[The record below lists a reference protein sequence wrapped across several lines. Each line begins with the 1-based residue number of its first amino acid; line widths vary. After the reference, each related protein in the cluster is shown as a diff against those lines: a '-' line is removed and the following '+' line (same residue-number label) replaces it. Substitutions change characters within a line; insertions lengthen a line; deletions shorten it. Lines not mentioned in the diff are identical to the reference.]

1 MEHGFGKIG
10 APFVILL
17 VLVLFYCCCC
27 CCCCA
32 DTTTLVSADAAA
44 ELKAEREEEELEL
57 ELEEKEDEEGV
68 SSFHIVLGG
77 GRRLLVGSDDGEGRG
92 DLFAELNVLAKEIG
106 NEILAVRKAEEG
118 ITEEETAGD
127 GELNQRIMRFRF
139 TEEENS
145 AAPANDAD
153 QQKEGHN
160 KSPQDNPKTNQT
172 TETSQD
178 AGTLPDGG
186 EDDAAGA
193 TTKEENPASQE
204 RDCGGDPLL
213 AKLKTAGEGNHDW
226 TLTVTNTGKDELKVK
241 VVAESLK
248 ANPAELSLKTGEE
261 YKVAITVVDNG
272 IKIADKINITWGAG
286 YCQINVPE
294 NSFPSSQLQSSAYLN
309 FIPVTRTGF
318 ILFGGTILFVA
329 ILGIAGIWGCVS
341 RCARARW
348 PGAGSVKYQEL
359 EMSIPTVDSSK
370 KDTEDGPLSAEGWD
384 EIWEDDEWEDT
395 EAVRSSSSLQ
405 TLSSQG
411 LNVRRANKDGRDSAW
426 DD

>member
-1 MEHGFGKIG
+1 MEHGSGNIG

-17 VLVLFYCCCC
+17 VLVLFYCCSCC

-44 ELKAEREEEELEL
+44 ELKAEREED
-57 ELEEKEDEEGV
+57 ELEEEQEEGAA
-68 SSFHIVLGG
+68 SFHIVGG
-77 GRRLLVGSDDGEGRG
+77 GRRLLVGSDNGEGRG
-92 DLFAELNVLAKEIG
+92 DLFVELNVLDKEIG
-106 NEILAVRKAEEG
+106 KEILAVRKAEEG
-118 ITEEETAGD
+118 ITEQETAGD

-153 QQKEGHN
+153 QQKDGHN
-160 KSPQDNPKTNQT
+160 KSPQDNQKTNQT

-213 AKLKTAGEGNHDW
+213 AKLKTAGNHDW

-261 YKVAITVVDNG
+261 YKVG
-272 IKIADKINITWGAG
+272 
-286 YCQINVPE
+286 
-294 NSFPSSQLQSSAYLN
+294 
-309 FIPVTRTGF
+309 
-318 ILFGGTILFVA
+318 
-329 ILGIAGIWGCVS
+329 
-341 RCARARW
+341 
-348 PGAGSVKYQEL
+348 
-359 EMSIPTVDSSK
+359 
-370 KDTEDGPLSAEGWD
+370 
-384 EIWEDDEWEDT
+384 
-395 EAVRSSSSLQ
+395 
-405 TLSSQG
+405 
-411 LNVRRANKDGRDSAW
+411 
-426 DD
+426 